1 VLIVLRDGRHI
12 IGKLASY
19 DQYGSIVMERSKER
33 HFAQVRESLD
43 ANGERAQSRLIPPP
57 PPTHLSPS
65 SPPTHL
71 SPSPRPLPRPQ
82 GKYCDVEMGIYLI
95 RGENIT
101 LIGEVDPVAD
111 AANPLLQPG
120 TWDEVRAL
128 EEEEEAKQKARA
140 AGVGGAAGAAAAA
153 AAAAGEVGVRVG
165 WVME

>member
-1 VLIVLRDGRHI
+1 
-12 IGKLASY
+12 
-19 DQYGSIVMERSKER
+19 
-33 HFAQVRESLD
+33 
-43 ANGERAQSRLIPPP
+43 
-57 PPTHLSPS
+57 
-65 SPPTHL
+65 
-71 SPSPRPLPRPQ
+71 
-82 GKYCDVEMGIYLI
+82 MGIYLI